1 MGKTNIFILVTS
13 LIKVKILWLETCI
26 FTTWEVTQVCEIICS
41 PYALVSYQ
49 SASIFL
55 STTSKL
61 PAVNVERSYVKA
73 FWAQNNEYNGLK
85 GHTRNPPKM
94 GGYTLNSTRKI
105 KREVHRPSEIKRIRH
120 RGYDHLMKTP
130 SGRIW
135 MMKKYLE
142 KSPFLAECI

>member
-1 MGKTNIFILVTS
+1 MQSLRSSFI
-13 LIKVKILWLETCI
+13 
-26 FTTWEVTQVCEIICS
+26 
-41 PYALVSYQ
+41 
-49 SASIFL
+49 SIGFNFL
-55 STTSKL
+55 STKSKL
-61 PAVNVERSYVKA
+61 PTVNVERSYVKA
-73 FWAQNNEYNGLK
+73 FWAQNNDYKGLK

-94 GGYTLNSTRKI
+94 GGYTLNNTRKI